1 MDIGLAGGMLGS
13 ALGVM
18 GGAVGTYFSIKNT
31 AGPRERSLMIGVS
44 VAVWIAVSAFLA
56 GVMLLPPPFNLLT
69 WVPYVIALL
78 LSIRWLNR
86 RHLQIRAEEAAS
98 GSTQK

>member
-1 MDIGLAGGMLGS
+1 MDIGLAGGMLGG

-18 GGAVGTYFSIKNT
+18 GGTVGTKNT
-31 AGPRERSLMIGVS
+31 SGPRERSFMIGVS

-56 GVMLLPPPFNLLT
+56 GVMLLPPPLNMLM

-86 RHLQIRAEEAAS
+86 RQLQIRAEEAAY
-98 GSTQK
+98 GSTRR